1 MLSPYSLR
9 SPGCSSLVCES
20 ATGRPKKCAEPA
32 LGSGSLSGTFPVIQ
46 LPALSGAAWDT
57 SQLYTTGMLNVL
69 PVRGDINRDGH
80 VDAADISALMV
91 ALADL
96 PTYQGSLTSTQLAEI
111 ADLNGDGLVTNA
123 DLQGLINLLANGG
136 GSGGG

>member
-1 MLSPYSLR
+1 
-9 SPGCSSLVCES
+9 
-20 ATGRPKKCAEPA
+20 
-32 LGSGSLSGTFPVIQ
+32 
-46 LPALSGAAWDT
+46 
-57 SQLYTTGMLNVL
+57 MLNVL

-136 GSGGG
+136 GSGGGSLTAVPEPATLVLMGVAIVGLLGCRRGMAR